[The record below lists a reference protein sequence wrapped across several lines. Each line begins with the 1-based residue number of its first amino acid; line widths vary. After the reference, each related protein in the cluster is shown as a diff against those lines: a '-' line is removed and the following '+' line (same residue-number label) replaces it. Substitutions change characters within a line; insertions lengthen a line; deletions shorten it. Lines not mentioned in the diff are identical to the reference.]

1 MNIGEIAKLA
11 GVSRAT
17 VSRYLNDGYVS
28 NEKREKIK
36 AVIEETGYVPSSQ
49 AQMLRTKK
57 TKLIGVILPKISSE
71 SISKIVN
78 GISEKLADTGYH
90 LLLANTD
97 NNIDRELE
105 YLNIFKNN
113 QVDGII
119 FIATIITTAHKQ
131 AMKELEVPIVIV
143 GQEIGGY
150 CSIYHDDYHAAKQ
163 ITEVLINAGCNTLGH
178 IGVTP
183 KDVAAGLNR
192 QKGFVDA
199 IREKKERMPHLQ
211 MIATQEGDFS
221 MESGYNLMKKIL
233 SYSQKVDGVFC
244 ATDTIAVGAM
254 EAIKELGLRIPED
267 ISVVGIG
274 DTRMAKVVT
283 PQLTTIKYYYDISG
297 IEAADI
303 LLKLIDNQLEC
314 VKNTRLGYEI
324 VHRQSI
330 KR

>member
-97 NNIDRELE
+97 NNIERELE

-119 FIATIITTAHKQ
+119 FIATIMTTAHKQ
-131 AMKELEVPIVIV
+131 AMRELAVPIVIV
-143 GQEIGGY
+143 GQEMGEY

-163 ITEVLINAGCNTLGH
+163 MTEVLIDSGCYTLAH
-178 IGVTP
+178 IGVTK
-183 KDVAAGLNR
+183 KDVATGLSR
-192 QKGFVDA
+192 QNGFVDA
-199 IREKKERMPHLQ
+199 IKEKKEQIPQLQ
-211 MIATQEGDFS
+211 VSAIEEGDFS
-221 MESGYNLMKKIL
+221 MESGYTLMKKIL
-233 SYSQKVDGVFC
+233 TYNEKVDGVFC
-244 ATDTIAVGAM
+244 ATDSIAIGAM
-254 EAIKELGLRIPED
+254 EAIKEMGLRIPED
-267 ISVVGIG
+267 ISVAGVG
-274 DTRMAKVVT
+274 DTRMSKVVS

-297 IEAADI
+297 IEAADM
-303 LLKLIDNQLEC
+303 LLKLIDNELEC
-314 VKNTRLGYEI
+314 VKNTKLGYEM